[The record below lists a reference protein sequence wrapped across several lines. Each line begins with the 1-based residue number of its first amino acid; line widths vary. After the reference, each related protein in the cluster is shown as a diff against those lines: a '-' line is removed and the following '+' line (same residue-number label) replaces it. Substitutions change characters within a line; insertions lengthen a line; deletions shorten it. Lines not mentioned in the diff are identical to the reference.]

1 MKVLLVHNDYGKYSG
16 EEAVVDRM
24 SVMLADRGYE
34 VAQLRMSTAGSR
46 ETFMGK
52 MHGFVAGLYSASGVC
67 AMRETLQS
75 EKPDVVNIHN
85 LYPFISPAA
94 LFECKKAGVPVV
106 MTIHNFRLI
115 CPTGLFMRNG
125 EPCER
130 CLSKGNEWGCVKY
143 NCEHSLMKSIGYAA
157 RNAVARIT
165 GAYAECV
172 DRFACITE
180 FQRRKLIAAGFD
192 PEKIRVIPNAIDSPK
207 NKGTLAGRYVAYSGR
222 LSREKGVDL
231 IIEVARRHPEIPFR
245 FAGAVRDA
253 AIVDDLPGNVSLA
266 GYLSGTELDDFY
278 KNANFFVMASRWYEG
293 FPMTILEAARYGK
306 STVGPDHG
314 GFTEIIG
321 KGEQAIGKL
330 FKPGDVDD
338 LERQVVELW
347 NTPEDVVRL
356 GSSAFEKLQ
365 SRYSVEVIS
374 RQWQQLFNHI
384 IGRK

>member
-1 MKVLLVHNDYGKYSG
+1 MKKILLVHNDYGKYSG

-24 SVMLADRGYE
+24 ATMLADCGYD
-34 VAQLRMSTAGSR
+34 VAQLRMSTAASR
-46 ETFMGK
+46 ETLLGK
-52 MHGFVAGLYSASGVC
+52 MHGFIAGLYSVNGVR
-67 AMRETLQS
+67 AMRKALRK

-125 EPCER
+125 EPCEY

-165 GAYAECV
+165 GAYAKCV

-180 FQRRKLIAAGFD
+180 FQRQKLIAAGFD
-192 PEKIRVIPNAIDSPK
+192 PEKIVVIPNAIDSPAERETFVGK
-207 NKGTLAGRYVAYSGR
+207 YVAYSGR
-222 LSREKGVDL
+222 LSREKGVDM
-231 IIEVARRHPEIPFR
+231 IVDVARRHPEIKFK

-253 AIVDDLPGNVSLA
+253 DIVADLPDNVTIA
-266 GYLSGTELDDFY
+266 GYITGDELRAFY
-278 KNANFFVMASRWYEG
+278 RDAAFFVMASRWYEG
-293 FPMTILEAARYGK
+293 FPMSILEAAQYGK
-306 STVGPDHG
+306 ATVGPNHG

-321 KGEQAIGKL
+321 TGERAIGRL
-330 FKPGDVDD
+330 FMPCNVDD
-338 LERQVVELW
+338 LERQTVALW
-347 NTPEDVVRL
+347 SDRAEAERL
-356 GSSAFEKLQ
+356 GAAAYEKLKAV
-365 SRYSVEVIS
+365 YSTDAV
-374 RQWQQLFNHI
+374 
-384 IGRK
+384 GRRWEDLLLSLV

>member
-67 AMRETLQS
+67 AMRETLQR

-192 PEKIRVIPNAIDSPK
+192 PEKIIVIPNAIDSPK